1 MRGIG
6 IIFFKVIFSRQKL
19 NFNSYVAHSII
30 LWKCILW
37 NCIFSYA
44 FHTHLNLIMCFMF
57 ANQEYKTFKLIHWL
71 LSVLA
76 SLPLLLNLYF
86 TSYPLLVH
94 ILPVVL
100 KTKAYP
106 VLRNFA
112 LFCHSWTSKVGMVAH
127 EWQCTHWLIAL
138 RSCPQLWSLIIL
150 RGHMAGCGGTCASTA
165 WGK

>member
-6 IIFFKVIFSRQKL
+6 IIFVIFSRQKL
-19 NFNSYVAHSII
+19 NINSYVAHSVL

-94 ILPVVL
+94 ILPLVL
-100 KTKAYP
+100 KTKACP
-106 VLRNFA
+106 VLHNFV
-112 LFCHSWTSKVGMVAH
+112 LFCHSWKSKVGMVAH
-127 EWQCTHWLIAL
+127 KRQCTQTESTEVMSSIVKSNHLKGTYG
-138 RSCPQLWSLIIL
+138 RLWRHLCFYCL
-150 RGHMAGCGGTCASTA
+150 G
-165 WGK
+165 